1 MTRDGEKQSVFNE
14 IKTQVVILG
23 GLVLVAWGL
32 ELFDLFVLRGGGS
45 LYGGFNQCR
54 TDLRGGLAQC
64 GLNQFG
70 IIPRNLIGLRGILF
84 APFLHANLAHLIG
97 NTIPFVTLGG
107 LIMLREVSDFFVVS
121 VISALVGGLGTWLF
135 GSPGIHIGASGVI
148 FGYLGYL
155 LFRGYF
161 ERKPLSIAMSLFVLV
176 LYGSLIWGLLPFQ
189 YGISWEGHLF
199 GFLGGVVSA
208 KMLARDSKSVGG

>member
-1 MTRDGEKQSVFNE
+1 MTRDGDKQSVFKE
-14 IKTQVVILG
+14 ITTQLVILG
-23 GLVLVAWGL
+23 GLVLLAWGV
-32 ELFDLFVLRGGGS
+32 ELFDLFVLRGGS
-45 LYGGFNQCR
+45 LYGGFSQCR
-54 TDLRGGLAQC
+54 TDLRGGSQC
-64 GLNQFG
+64 GLDQFG

-97 NTIPFVTLGG
+97 NTIPFITLGW
-107 LIMLREVSDFFVVS
+107 LIMLREISDFFVVS
-121 VISALVGGLGTWLF
+121 VISAVVGGFGTWLL
-135 GSPGIHIGASGVI
+135 GSSGIHIGASGVI

-155 LFRGYF
+155 LSRGYF

-199 GFLGGVVSA
+199 GFFGGVVSA
-208 KMLARDSKSVGG
+208 KLLARDGKSVRG